1 MKNMV
6 KTEFQ
11 MFLLEEILIFE
22 NQIFSIKNFN
32 SSKEK
37 KFLHF

>member
-11 MFLLEEILIFE
+11 MFLLEEILILE

-32 SSKEK
+32 SAKETN
-37 KFLHF
+37 FLHF